1 MASLRLPQKRG
12 WGNLSVPYQ
21 ASASSLRPR
30 GAVCQR
36 AWSSPFF
43 PCPVPQEVPRTSRSL
58 VRPRLLTRVSA
69 LPWGGPS
76 DHTWKVSSELALRY
90 QPRSKHWRVWTRED
104 EASVGESDPQ
114 RLKPYGC
121 VIDAPLP
128 GKIRTCTAHTDTR
141 LYAVYW
147 RRSRPW
153 PGATMGWC
161 DCAFLLPLAEG
172 EAATARAPKRA

>member
-1 MASLRLPQKRG
+1 MASLSLPQKRG

-21 ASASSLRPR
+21 ASASSPRPR
-30 GAVCQR
+30 GEVCQR
-36 AWSSPFF
+36 AWSSPVF
-43 PCPVPQEVPRTSRSL
+43 PCPVQQEVPRTSRSL

-76 DHTWKVSSELALRY
+76 DHTL
-90 QPRSKHWRVWTRED
+90 Q
-104 EASVGESDPQ
+104 
-114 RLKPYGC
+114 PYGG

-128 GKIRTCTAHTDTR
+128 GKIQTCTAQTDTR

-153 PGATMGWC
+153 PGATAGWC
-161 DCAFLLPLAEG
+161 DRAFLLRLAKG
-172 EAATARAPKRA
+172 EAATARAPRRA